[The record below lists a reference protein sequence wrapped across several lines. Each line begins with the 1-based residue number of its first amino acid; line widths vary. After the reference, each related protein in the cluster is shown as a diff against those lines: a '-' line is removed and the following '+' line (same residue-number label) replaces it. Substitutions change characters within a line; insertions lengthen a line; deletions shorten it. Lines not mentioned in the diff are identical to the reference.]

1 MQIDAQHLHMQFYA
15 AAFKNDPFHC
25 GPLWSWIGLTSGH
38 LHNHPVR
45 GMRYAPLSRSNE
57 TRHDFFNRFKLLCL
71 L

>member
-1 MQIDAQHLHMQFYA
+1 MRRRLKMTHFIVPPYGRA
-15 AAFKNDPFHC
+15 AA
-25 GPLWSWIGLTSGH
+25 LRAAH